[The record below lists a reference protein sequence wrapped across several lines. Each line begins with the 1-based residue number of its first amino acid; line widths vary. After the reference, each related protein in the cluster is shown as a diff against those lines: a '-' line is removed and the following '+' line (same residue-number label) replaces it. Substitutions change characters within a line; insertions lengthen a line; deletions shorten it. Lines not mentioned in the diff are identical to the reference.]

1 MNQQSLKT
9 NYLLKAFNA
18 RIAMLA
24 AALMLSITAPI
35 AHAKKS
41 DLSQPIDVSADRSE
55 FDERKGVQSL
65 IGNVEIRQ
73 GTMRITASKIE
84 IFLKDNRLNRIE
96 GVGNPINFE
105 QKNEADE
112 LVSGQAES
120 ISYDANT
127 GTLILTGNATL
138 SQPRQQLESQR
149 IVFDS
154 NNQKVSAEGGNEGR
168 VSIRIEAPAVAN
180 DGN

>member
-1 MNQQSLKT
+1 MNQFRAKT
-9 NYLLKAFNA
+9 KQVAVTSIALCKVMALCLLCTFGSHAF
-18 RIAMLA
+18 
-24 AALMLSITAPI
+24 
-35 AHAKKS
+35 AKKS

-55 FDERKGVQSL
+55 YDEKNGVQSL

-73 GTMRITASKIE
+73 GTMRIKASRIE
-84 IFLKDNRLNRIE
+84 IYLKDNRLAKIE
-96 GVGNPINFE
+96 GVGEPISFE

-112 LVSGQAES
+112 LVSGRADS
-120 ISYDANT
+120 ISYDAT
-127 GTLILTGNATL
+127 SGTLILIGNATL

-154 NNQKVSAEGGNEGR
+154 TNQKVSAEGGNKGR
-168 VSIRIEAPAVAN
+168 VSIRIEAPSIGG